1 MRPHRQRRALAL
13 LALLLAAGVGR
24 GATPDIS
31 GPWEF
36 NESSTTLRSE
46 SGDAPPLTA
55 QGKLLYQRHR
65 ADPQADPIEGCLPP
79 GIPRALMQ
87 HGYPFNIVVGR
98 SVVGMMIQWNHLP
111 RVIYLNKDHFE
122 NIGPEYLGQSVG
134 HWQGSTLIVD
144 TTGYND
150 SSWLDASGLPHSDAL
165 HTLERIRLKDRNTLE
180 DRISF
185 EDPSIFSQPWTSVL
199 TFRRRPGV
207 IIQEDYCLG
216 RLGKGVTVSH

>member
-1 MRPHRQRRALAL
+1 MLAL
-13 LALLLAAGVGR
+13 MLAAGLGH

-36 NESSTTLRSE
+36 TESSAALSSE
-46 SGDAPPLTA
+46 SGAAPPLTA
-55 QGKLLYQRHR
+55 QGKALYQQHR
-65 ADPQADPIEGCLPP
+65 ADPQADPIKGCLPP

-87 HGYPFNIVVGR
+87 RGFPFNIVVGS

-111 RVIYLNKDHFE
+111 RVIYLNREHFE

-134 HWQGSTLIVD
+134 RWQGSTLIVD

-150 SSWLDASGLPHSDAL
+150 SSWLDDSGLPHSDAL

-185 EDPSIFSQPWTSVL
+185 EDPAIFSQPWTSML

-207 IIQEDYCLG
+207 LIQEDYCLG